1 MSEVR
6 MNQKEKR
13 PNKVSKIFI
22 VCNYENV
29 EDAKNKCR
37 EDLRALEEFAKTEI
51 GETP

>member
-1 MSEVR
+1 

-29 EDAKNKCR
+29 ENPKDKCH
-37 EDLRALEEFAKTEI
+37 EDLRTLEEFAKA
-51 GETP
+51 